1 MSAFDFESPYSL
13 VCRCDDQVARFWLL
27 DGQLDRLEGDAHV
40 VVRVLLHLK
49 IGGWLSGY
57 RIC

>member
-1 MSAFDFESPYSL
+1 MSAFDFKSPYSL
-13 VCRCDDQVARFWLL
+13 VCHCDNQVAWFWLL

-49 IGGWLSGY
+49 IRGWLSG
-57 RIC
+57 

>member
-13 VCRCDDQVARFWLL
+13 VCHCDNQVAWFWLL

-40 VVRVLLHLK
+40 VVRVLLDLNIK
-49 IGGWLSGY
+49 GWLSG
-57 RIC
+57 